1 MLENLTRRAML
12 RITGAVVAAAAIPAV
27 PAILQPPVPVQSI
40 EDIIAAPPLTIVFY
54 SKDGI
59 RVGET
64 AVVRADAHAIVQ
76 HGVVQIF
83 ATAPFSMIASKVG
96 LEREGQEL
104 LTLNESYNLVSG
116 MTFNLRIEFSTA

>member
-1 MLENLTRRAML
+1 MLENLSRRMML
-12 RITGAVVAAAAIPAV
+12 RITGAAVVAAAVPAV
-27 PAILQPPVPVQSI
+27 PAVLQPPAVQSI

-64 AVVRADAHAIVQ
+64 AVVHADARAIVQ
-76 HGVVQIF
+76 DGVVQVY
-83 ATAPFSMIASKVG
+83 ATAPFSMVASKVG
-96 LEREGQEL
+96 LAREGQEL
-104 LTLNESYNLVSG
+104 LTLNESFNLVSG